1 MIITVLY
8 CYTTQGA
15 DIVVSD
21 MEGKTALHWTVN
33 NDNAAAA
40 MAILVYDVSCHGDVM
55 IQVAIGYGTKCDQPS

>member
-1 MIITVLY
+1 
-8 CYTTQGA
+8 
-15 DIVVSD
+15 